1 MITIRDVAR
10 EAGVS
15 ASTVSAVLG
24 NRAGRLGIKAATC
37 EKVVR
42 AAAKLR
48 YRRND
53 IAAQMKSGR
62 RSSMLFLLSESV
74 DNILFGGLAAACAE
88 AENAG
93 YFPKLLRVE
102 TENHEELHRRL
113 ELVLRQCPA
122 AILCWGDRSGDETY
136 LRRVTEEC
144 SIPFVHFDYVSRS
157 SRAYVR
163 TDDPSGIR
171 SGVEHLHMLGH
182 RRFAHI
188 TDIMKA
194 QYAEIRLRDYREAL
208 AEFGLELP
216 ENRVLSLGLNAP
228 ESGVR
233 TFLERMRGE
242 GVTAITCG
250 SDRAAEGRRSSAGG
264 DVDSRLR
271 RPRLCVQLL
280 SAAVDDP
287 PAAGGAWSLRGAD
300 GVPDDP
306 GRAGDGAG
314 AAAFGTRP
322 ARVCRAENEI
332 GERPERIAHAR
343 RVRRF
348 TRKHI

>member
-102 TENHEELHRRL
+102 TENHEELRRRL

-188 TDIMKA
+188 TEIMKA
-194 QYAEIRLRDYREAL
+194 QYAEVRLRDYREAL

-250 SDRAAEGRRSSAGG
+250 SDYFALQALTVLQRDGVRVPEEMSILGYGDLGFACNCYPRLSTIRQPQAELGVCAVRMACRMIRGEPVTEPVLLPSELVLRESAG
-264 DVDSRLR
+264 
-271 RPRLCVQLL
+271 PR
-280 SAAVDDP
+280 
-287 PAAGGAWSLRGAD
+287 
-300 GVPDDP
+300 
-306 GRAGDGAG
+306 
-314 AAAFGTRP
+314 T
-322 ARVCRAENEI
+322 
-332 GERPERIAHAR
+332 
-343 RVRRF
+343 
-348 TRKHI
+348 K